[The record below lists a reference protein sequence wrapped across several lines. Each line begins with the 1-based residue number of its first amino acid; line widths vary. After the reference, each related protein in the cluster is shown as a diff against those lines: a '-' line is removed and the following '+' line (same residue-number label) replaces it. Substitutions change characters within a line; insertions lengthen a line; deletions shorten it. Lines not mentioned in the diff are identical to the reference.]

1 MATTKIKT
9 EPGQEEATPEVPHVI
24 QPSTSSDNSTTA
36 TITTTTT
43 TATNVNTNT
52 NDNNTTSNAEV
63 LAKADEIYNL
73 CKNAGNKGVQQ
84 NVLSQA
90 MPNVEPKILV
100 EAINVLLQKGSIELA
115 KKGNTMVYRAKS
127 SSSDVNR
134 GTGDEEQVVYLIVQ
148 ASGNKGIWL
157 RDIRIRSNLS
167 TTELNKVIKSMES
180 KKIIKAVKSVSAS
193 KKKLYMLYELQP
205 DSSVTGG
212 AWYSAEQSFETE
224 FVEILSQQC
233 HKFLLERRK
242 LADEGKESIL
252 KRRKA
257 SLATSLEVLQ
267 FIEKSKISR
276 VQLSQADIEMIL
288 EKLVYDGLAERRIV
302 THSNEGDVKSY
313 RSTNQ
318 FVTSTGLMKMPCGVC
333 PVSSDCH
340 DHGDITP
347 VKCIYFSE
355 WF

>member
-1 MATTKIKT
+1 MAARIKS
-9 EPGQEEATPEVPHVI
+9 EPDQEDNVPESQSTP
-24 QPSTSSDNSTTA
+24 QASTSTDQPAQTA
-36 TITTTTT
+36 SSKDDI
-43 TATNVNTNT
+43 
-52 NDNNTTSNAEV
+52 
-63 LAKADEIYNL
+63 LAKADAILEL
-73 CKNAGNKGVQQ
+73 CTSAGNKGITQ
-84 NVLSQA
+84 NAINQS
-90 MPNVEPKILV
+90 MPHLDNKILV
-100 EAINVLLQKGSIELA
+100 EVLNVLLEKESIELA
-115 KKGNTMVYRAKS
+115 KKGNMMVYRAKAVS
-127 SSSDVNR
+127 SETNR
-134 GTGDEEQVVYLIVQ
+134 GTGDEEQVVYLIIQ
-148 ASGNKGIWL
+148 SAGNKGIWL
-157 RDIRIRSNLS
+157 RDIRVRSNLS
-167 TTELNKVIKSMES
+167 TTELNKVIKSMEN

-193 KKKLYMLYELQP
+193 KKKLYMLYDLQP

-233 HKFLLERRK
+233 HKFLLEKRK
-242 LADEGKESIL
+242 VADGENASIS

-257 SLATSLEVLQ
+257 SFATSLEVSQ

-288 EKLVYDGLAERRIV
+288 EKLVYDGLVERQIMA
-302 THSNEGDVKSY
+302 HSNEGDLKSY

-340 DHGDITP
+340 DQGDITP
-347 VKCIYFSE
+347 SKCIYFAE

>member
-9 EPGQEEATPEVPHVI
+9 EPDQEPQPSETQVTPEA
-24 QPSTSSDNSTTA
+24 STSIDSTTPSA
-36 TITTTTT
+36 R
-43 TATNVNTNT
+43 
-52 NDNNTTSNAEV
+52 DEV
-63 LAKADEIYNL
+63 FAKADAILEL
-73 CKNAGNKGVQQ
+73 CKNAGSKGIQQ

-90 MPNVEPKILV
+90 MPKVEAKVLV
-100 EAINVLLQKGSIELA
+100 EAINVLLEKGSIELA
-115 KKGNTMVYRAKS
+115 KKGNMVVYRAKT
-127 SSSDVNR
+127 SSSDVNK

-148 ASGNKGIWL
+148 AAGNKGIWL
-157 RDIRIRSNLS
+157 RDIRTRSNLS

-233 HKFLLERRK
+233 HKFLLEKRK
-242 LADEGKESIL
+242 VADGENASIS

-257 SLATSLEVLQ
+257 SFATSLEVSQ

-288 EKLVYDGLAERRIV
+288 EKLVYDGLVERQIV
-302 THSNEGDVKSY
+302 AHSNEGDVKSY

-347 VKCIYFSE
+347 LKCIYFSE